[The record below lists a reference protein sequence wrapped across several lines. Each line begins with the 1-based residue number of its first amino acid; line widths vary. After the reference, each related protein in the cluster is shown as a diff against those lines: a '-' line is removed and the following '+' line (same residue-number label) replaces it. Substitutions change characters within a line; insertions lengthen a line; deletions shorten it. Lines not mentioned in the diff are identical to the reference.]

1 MAKDYSK
8 YTIEGVTENLGKSKL
23 AYAIIEDYVSKNQV
37 DFAMLNAAFPDE
49 CQGGIHGVFRKK
61 DDVKDFKRYY
71 MNMPITLIDGNII
84 VVSNQWGIDNIPGLI
99 DRANK
104 LGYKIIQSKIEIEEI
119 EEVITEYIVENK
131 LQDVTINISGKITT
145 YFFATI
151 DNEFLPEFK
160 NAIGEA
166 SQKKISMEAFL
177 QSLLSLTLNDG
188 IDNLPDFKD
197 NLNMEKFNLLC
208 PKLFEIIYTIENGD
222 SGDHYWLY
230 EKIFTSA
237 EEVSFFDENA
247 EISVYIDDNEI
258 VTQQTILDFCGD
270 FESVWMEDLDQN
282 SDDSKM
288 LNQFHDKNMEE
299 YGFED
304 IEDLSIEKNTND
316 IKILDYYFTP
326 PSLTELSEAENQIK
340 IEHNNS
346 VNFTY
351 NIETIDFSFSKL
363 LFLRFSNAEDFTDS
377 SNNQIGSYLFY
388 DNEMIRPELNIDF
401 VDEIILSYNPVR
413 KSLKFLLEG

>member
-1 MAKDYSK
+1 
-8 YTIEGVTENLGKSKL
+8 
-23 AYAIIEDYVSKNQV
+23 
-37 DFAMLNAAFPDE
+37 
-49 CQGGIHGVFRKK
+49 
-61 DDVKDFKRYY
+61 
-71 MNMPITLIDGNII
+71 
-84 VVSNQWGIDNIPGLI
+84 
-99 DRANK
+99 
-104 LGYKIIQSKIEIEEI
+104 
-119 EEVITEYIVENK
+119 
-131 LQDVTINISGKITT
+131 
-145 YFFATI
+145 
-151 DNEFLPEFK
+151 
-160 NAIGEA
+160 
-166 SQKKISMEAFL
+166 
-177 QSLLSLTLNDG
+177 
-188 IDNLPDFKD
+188 
-197 NLNMEKFNLLC
+197 
-208 PKLFEIIYTIENGD
+208 
-222 SGDHYWLY
+222 
-230 EKIFTSA
+230 
-237 EEVSFFDENA
+237 
-247 EISVYIDDNEI
+247 
-258 VTQQTILDFCGD
+258 
-270 FESVWMEDLDQN
+270 
-282 SDDSKM
+282 M